1 MKILSKDLCKGG
13 GLIDQMTKVNDH
25 MPRPDK
31 KSARF
36 AKFGKYA
43 GIAAFMFFLIKGLAW
58 LVIGGLALWGI
69 NS

>member
-1 MKILSKDLCKGG
+1 
-13 GLIDQMTKVNDH
+13 MTEVKTT
-25 MPRPDK
+25 DK
-31 KSARF
+31 AVKTADKASSRF

-69 NS
+69 NG